1 VKSCLNGPHELVIA
15 TMGHLRAFTRV
26 GIAAVSG
33 AVALQHLST
42 PAVAPARAHCR
53 ALATGAGATTA
64 NVRLASTIKTPH
76 FPTTV
81 LVHGL
86 DSSKETWSGIVS
98 DLTRL
103 GFPAI
108 ALDLRGHGESPM
120 GDPQDFGPE
129 TLARDI
135 MASVSEIPLAQI
147 VLVGHSMGGKV
158 AIHVAERMKSEMPG
172 VLQAL
177 VIEDM
182 DVKLR
187 PKAHPADE
195 EMPAER
201 VQQLREFAHE
211 KGRWFS
217 SWDAARLAL
226 LPWYENDVRRV
237 ESWKHT
243 RVRQTST
250 GWWSDINPA
259 AQRLARDTILSSST
273 TALAWDALKDAPF
286 PIHLWVAD
294 ASGSVCS
301 WEGEG
306 GINGMTTRVPLAQ
319 ARLFRDAGHSIHNT
333 ARKEFLEALVD
344 VIRSAAASK

>member
-1 VKSCLNGPHELVIA
+1 
-15 TMGHLRAFTRV
+15 MGAFRAITRGCV
-26 GIAAVSG
+26 GIATVSG
-33 AVALQHLST
+33 AVALQHFST

-53 ALATGAGATTA
+53 AATGAGATTA
-64 NVRLASTIKTPH
+64 NMRLASTIKTPH

-86 DSSKETWSGIVS
+86 DSSKETWSGLVS
-98 DLTRL
+98 DLNRL

-120 GDPQDFGPE
+120 GDPKDFGPE

-135 MASVSEIPLAQI
+135 MASVSEISLAQI

-182 DVKLR
+182 DVTLR
-187 PKAHPADE
+187 PKAHPSDE
-195 EMPAER
+195 EMPAEKA
-201 VQQLREFAHE
+201 QQLREFALE
-211 KGRWFS
+211 KGRSFS
-217 SWDAARLAL
+217 SWNAARLAL

-259 AQRLARDTILSSST
+259 AQRLARDTILASSST
-273 TALAWDALKDAPF
+273 ALA
-286 PIHLWVAD
+286 I
-294 ASGSVCS
+294 
-301 WEGEG
+301 
-306 GINGMTTRVPLAQ
+306 LA
-319 ARLFRDAGHSIHNT
+319 ARLT
-333 ARKEFLEALVD
+333 AHGRPRLDTRRGARRCPPPNFTA
-344 VIRSAAASK
+344 I